1 MAVAVKI
8 CGIRTP
14 EAARAAAEAE
24 ADLIGLVFAPSKR
37 QVDVATARNIVDALR
52 SSVYGRDTTVVG
64 VFVDDR
70 PEHIMEVATAVGLD
84 WVQLSGHE
92 PVAVAAAI
100 DLPSV
105 KALRFDGDP
114 SEAGWLQGAAGC
126 DIVPVLIDA
135 HVPGSFGG
143 AGVVADWDAARR
155 VVAMRPVLLA
165 GGLTPANVA
174 TAITAVRPWGVD
186 VSSGV
191 ETDGVKDL
199 DKIRAF
205 VRAAKTAVL
214 APVATALDSS
224 VQI

>member
-14 EAARAAAEAE
+14 EVALAAAEAG
-24 ADLIGLVFAPSKR
+24 ADLIGLVLAPSKR
-37 QVDVATARNIVDALR
+37 QVDAPIARKIVDVLR
-52 SSVYGRDTTVVG
+52 ASSHGRDTTVVG

-84 WVQLSGHE
+84 WIQLSGHE
-92 PVAVAAAI
+92 PVEVAAVI
-100 DLPSV
+100 DRPSI

-114 SEAGWLQGAAGC
+114 SEATWLQCDTGC
-126 DIVPVLIDA
+126 DVVPVLIDA
-135 HVPGSFGG
+135 HVQGSFGG

-155 VVAMRPVLLA
+155 VAATRPVLLA
-165 GGLTPANVA
+165 GGLTPMNVA
-174 TAITAVRPWGVD
+174 AAIAAVRPWGVD

-205 VRAAKTAVL
+205 VRAAKTTVL
-214 APVATALDSS
+214 APAETTSGRSL
-224 VQI
+224 QM

>member
-1 MAVAVKI
+1 VAVAVKI

-14 EAARAAAEAE
+14 EAALAAAEAG

-37 QVDVATARNIVDALR
+37 QVDAPLARNIIDVLR
-52 SSVYGRDTTVVG
+52 RSARGQDTTVVG

-70 PEHIMEVATAVGLD
+70 PEHIMEIATTVGLD

-92 PVAVAAAI
+92 PVEVAAAI

-114 SEAGWLQGAAGC
+114 SEAGWLQRDLAC
-126 DIVPVLIDA
+126 DVGPLLIDA

-143 AGVVADWDAARR
+143 AGIVADWSAAHR
-155 VVAMRPVLLA
+155 VAATRPVLLA
-165 GGLTPANVA
+165 GGLTPMNVA
-174 TAITAVRPWGVD
+174 AAIAAVRPWGVD

-191 ETDGVKDL
+191 ETDGVKNL

-214 APVATALDSS
+214 APVETMPARSL
-224 VQI
+224 QM

>member
-14 EAARAAAEAE
+14 EAARAVAEAE

-70 PEHIMEVATAVGLD
+70 PEHIMGVATAVGLD

-92 PVAVAAAI
+92 PVEVAAAI

-105 KALRFDGDP
+105 KTLRFDGDP

-126 DIVPVLIDA
+126 DVVPVHIDA

-143 AGVVADWDAARR
+143 AGVLADWDAARR
-155 VVAMRPVLLA
+155 VAATRPVLLA
-165 GGLTPANVA
+165 GGLTPVNVA
-174 TAITAVRPWGVD
+174 TAIAAVRPWGVD